1 MNKRLVKKKRPAT
14 AGRGQTARKASTRA
28 AASRKSS
35 ARQAVKK
42 SAPIR
47 AAKVSA
53 TTQKVSATTQ
63 KVSATTQKVSATTQK
78 VSATTQKVS
87 TTAQKVSTTA
97 HKAPTTTKKPTAVKV
112 SSAKVSGA
120 TKLAETLPIS
130 EFMRIPEAEKIVSTE
145 VRAISI
151 AEVTAVSQSVRMHKF
166 RVGQTVSYTSSPI
179 SRPGASG
186 SYQVVRLLP
195 SDGDDYQYRIKN
207 PGEAF
212 ERVAKESQLE
222 LDR

>member
-1 MNKRLVKKKRPAT
+1 MNKRSVKKKRPAK
-14 AGRGQTARKASTRA
+14 AGRSPAVRKSSARA
-28 AASRKSS
+28 AASRKLVSRQS
-35 ARQAVKK
+35 AKK
-42 SAPIR
+42 SAPVR
-47 AAKVSA
+47 ATKAASAAKASTSTARKSSAAKVSS
-53 TTQKVSATTQ
+53 VLNM
-63 KVSATTQKVSATTQK
+63 
-78 VSATTQKVS
+78 
-87 TTAQKVSTTA
+87 
-97 HKAPTTTKKPTAVKV
+97 PEF
-112 SSAKVSGA
+112 AKF
-120 TKLAETLPIS
+120 S
-130 EFMRIPEAEKIVSTE
+130 EADKIVASDIGS
-145 VRAISI
+145 VSV
-151 AEVTAVSQSVRMHKF
+151 AEVTATATPLRTHKF